1 MWIAV
6 KRDAGVY
13 RWFGRLADDPDPE
26 VKVADWEQV
35 TINTLPESGTF
46 SFLFSSFDGC

>member
-1 MWIAV
+1 M

-26 VKVADWEQV
+26 VMVADWEQV
-35 TINTLPESGTF
+35 MITPLPE
-46 SFLFSSFDGC
+46 